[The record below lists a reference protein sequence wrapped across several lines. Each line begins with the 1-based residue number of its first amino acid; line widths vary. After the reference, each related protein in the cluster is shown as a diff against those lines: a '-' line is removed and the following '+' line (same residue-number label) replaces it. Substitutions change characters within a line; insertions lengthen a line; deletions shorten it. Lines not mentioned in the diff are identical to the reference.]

1 MVAPPRQTQQ
11 QLNQDGSGLAAANE
25 STMKRSLTAAK
36 SLSNLSKLV
45 GPRVWS
51 ERERASKVGAVP
63 VCILGLGPPNL
74 PGLTPAEQ
82 TNTEDKCHWLHGQWY
97 NNEFECQAI
106 STDLRKRGCPFELV
120 SG

>member
-63 VCILGLGPPNL
+63 VCILGLGPSKPPRANTRGTNKHRRQMPL
-74 PGLTPAEQ
+74 AAWPVVQQRVRMPG
-82 TNTEDKCHWLHGQWY
+82 NKY
-97 NNEFECQAI
+97 
-106 STDLRKRGCPFELV
+106 
-120 SG
+120 